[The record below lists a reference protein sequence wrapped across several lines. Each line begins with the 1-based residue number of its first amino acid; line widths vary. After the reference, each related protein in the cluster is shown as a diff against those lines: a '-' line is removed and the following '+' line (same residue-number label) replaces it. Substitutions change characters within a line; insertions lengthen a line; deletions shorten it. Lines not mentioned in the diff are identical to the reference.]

1 MAKVHFWSFC
11 LAFFFFL
18 TEVVVFVAH
27 IGHLPSS
34 NYPASASGGT
44 RHPIQPRSLAP
55 QCRSTTDDQRAN
67 VTATWCGFPV
77 PGGHVPELP

>member
-11 LAFFFFL
+11 LAFFFFFFL
-18 TEVVVFVAH
+18 QKWSFLLPTLATCPRAIILPQPLEAH
-27 IGHLPSS
+27 AILFSLGLWRF
-34 NYPASASGGT
+34 SAGV
-44 RHPIQPRSLAP
+44 P
-55 QCRSTTDDQRAN
+55 QRAN